1 MNVLL
6 LFSIVIKLSV
16 WSESQFFSIR
26 FFFLFTKIPG
36 SRFGASKTLRRGRRW
51 EGRGKEIFIERTS
64 YSRSFYR
71 SRGIFSRHARDFVV
85 REDLLRVAC
94 ELNSTHTRYF
104 IPYRETLARQFS
116 RRVKARPTFSAT
128 FSSSTFSYA
137 EAIRYQNIFERLNN
151 LFHREEKKMISSIL
165 SEIILPRESLF
176 EVNYLFIKIFI
187 KRYLLMIFFFHVSR
201 QYGIAKNLFDDR
213 CLLTSSG
220 MDACFKIKIIST
232 ITNKT
237 NRRILIII
245 KMIKKKETRNTE

>member
-1 MNVLL
+1 MKRIPIFLN
-6 LFSIVIKLSV
+6 S
-16 WSESQFFSIR
+16 FF
-26 FFFLFTKIPG
+26 FFFLFTKIPR

-116 RRVKARPTFSAT
+116 RRVKARPTFSTT

-176 EVNYLFIKIFI
+176 EVNYLFIKVFI

-232 ITNKT
+232 IINKT

-245 KMIKKKETRNTE
+245 KIIKKKETRNTE